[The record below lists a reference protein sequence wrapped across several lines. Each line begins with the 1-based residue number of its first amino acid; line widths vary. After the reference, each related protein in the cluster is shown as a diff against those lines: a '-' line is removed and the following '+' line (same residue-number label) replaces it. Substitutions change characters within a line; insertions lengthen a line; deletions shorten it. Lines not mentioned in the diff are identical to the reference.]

1 MQRSADCL
9 SNTLEFPK
17 AHANAA
23 RCLLRQT
30 GEVACSHSHTHPH
43 CNILTLSHN
52 PTFSH
57 SPTSSHSHTLTHS
70 HILTL
75 SRILTFSHSA
85 TFSHSRTLPHSHILA
100 LSHILTIAHSV
111 CFDKVHRADEIPST
125 FLRLGAC
132 FDKSGCGPPL
142 RPYRDAR
149 LSLFPAN
156 AV

>member
-43 CNILTLSHN
+43 CNILTLSHI

-57 SPTSSHSHTLTHS
+57 SPTSSHSHTLTHP

-75 SRILTFSHSA
+75 SHILTFSHSPA
-85 TFSHSRTLPHSHILA
+85 FSHSHTLPHSHILA
-100 LSHILTIAHSV
+100 LYHILTFSHSHT
-111 CFDKVHRADEIPST
+111 FSQSHTPSASTRFIGQTKFHRHSCGSVPAST
-125 FLRLGAC
+125 RV
-132 FDKSGCGPPL
+132 
-142 RPYRDAR
+142 DAV
-149 LSLFPAN
+149 PH
-156 AV
+156 